1 MHHWK
6 GIHFNAIHS
15 YFFATNIGPNDF
27 EPLDTLMLTFPS
39 STSVGVNQCQS
50 VTIVGDNIREND
62 EMFQVLVTPAD
73 SDDMVTG
80 SSTFNITINSEP
92 GDSMSC
98 YTTLSGY

>member
-1 MHHWK
+1 
-6 GIHFNAIHS
+6 
-15 YFFATNIGPNDF
+15 
-27 EPLDTLMLTFPS
+27 MLTIPS

-50 VTIVGDNIREND
+50 VIIVGDNIRESD

-80 SSTFNITINSEP
+80 SSTFSITINSEP

-98 YTTLSGY
+98 YTNLSVTRIKYSIVASKST